1 MKAQKG
7 DTVKVY
13 YKGTLENGDEFDSNF
28 GQEPLEFDLGEGQMI
43 EGFENAVFGMEK
55 DETKKIKIK
64 SSEAYGERNP
74 EHIVKAGR
82 DKLPQDI
89 QPEIGMPL
97 MMPMPEDEAIQ
108 VTIIDFD
115 DETIT
120 LDANH
125 PLAGE
130 DLNFEIELA
139 GILRM

>member
-13 YKGTLENGDEFDSNF
+13 YKGTLDNGTEFDSNF
-28 GQEPLEFDLGEGQMI
+28 GNEPLEFDLGAGQMI
-43 EGFENAVFGMEK
+43 EGFEQAVFGMEK
-55 DETKKIKIK
+55 DEKKTVKIP
-64 SSEAYGERNP
+64 SEKAYGEPNP
-74 EHIVKAGR
+74 EHILKAGR

-89 QPEIGMPL
+89 EPQIGMPL
-97 MMPMPEDEAIQ
+97 MLPLPQGEPIQ
-108 VTIIDFD
+108 VTITDFD
-115 DETIT
+115 EETIT

-125 PLAGE
+125 PLAGQ

>member
-13 YKGTLENGDEFDSNF
+13 YKGTLDTGEEFDSNF
-28 GQEPLEFDLGEGQMI
+28 GKEPLEFDLGAGQMI
-43 EGFENAVFGMEK
+43 EGFENAVYGMEK
-55 DETKKIKIK
+55 DESKSVKIP
-64 SSEAYGERNP
+64 SGEAYGDRNP
-74 EHIVKAGR
+74 DHVIKAGR
-82 DKLPQDI
+82 DKLPQDLEP
-89 QPEIGMPL
+89 QLGMPL
-97 MMPMPEDEAIQ
+97 MMPMPEGEAIQ
-108 VTIIDFD
+108 VTIVNFD

-125 PLAGE
+125 PLAGQ